1 MKILMAGA
9 LAMALISLSACAS
22 MTGASDPVA
31 LLKEV
36 NRHIEKCERH
46 YTGGTGIG
54 AALTFRID
62 CPALPPETGLAAD
75 AAAGSP

>member
-1 MKILMAGA
+1 MRPSMLGA
-9 LAMALISLSACAS
+9 LALATSGLSGCAS
-22 MTGASDPVA
+22 MTGGSDPVA

-62 CPALPPETGLAAD
+62 CPAQPAEAATP
-75 AAAGSP
+75 AVSSP